1 MRTRGESGILV
12 RDRLCWG
19 DWGIGGSREAVGD
32 LPTRAENRAGP
43 AFSMKRLS
51 ERRESLGTM
60 EESPA
65 KQRITPRSAWRRPVG
80 VVAWLALGIFVA
92 LAVDALHSRL
102 PPYEDRGR
110 EEAFVPDP
118 ALARIFSLGFG
129 AVVADFYWLQAIQAV
144 GGNVQ
149 MTPELGD
156 HLGRLIDVVTTLNP
170 RVGHPYRFAAIWMT
184 ESEENVRTA
193 NRLLRRG
200 IEFHPDDWR
209 NHFYLGFNHFFY
221 LLENQ
226 RAGEILERASAMP
239 GAPRYL
245 GRLSARL
252 KSESEDLEV
261 AAVFLREML
270 NTSEDQAAK
279 EGYRAALDEIEVEQ
293 RARLLDSARVR
304 FRERNDRDISTVADL
319 VEGESP
325 VLATLPSAEPSS
337 LPRALQR
344 GSRWQ
349 LDPASDRIVSAYY
362 GKRYRLH
369 VGEADRDRAERW
381 AEERRKRE
389 RAEAVEGEPGKTMS
403 GAPRHDR

>member
-1 MRTRGESGILV
+1 
-12 RDRLCWG
+12 
-19 DWGIGGSREAVGD
+19 
-32 LPTRAENRAGP
+32 
-43 AFSMKRLS
+43 
-51 ERRESLGTM
+51 LGLL
-60 EESPA
+60 
-65 KQRITPRSAWRRPVG
+65 
-80 VVAWLALGIFVA
+80 VAW
-92 LAVDALHSRL
+92 AVDEIHSRL
-102 PPYEDRGR
+102 PPDANLDR

-129 AVVADFYWLQAIQAV
+129 AVIADFYWLQAIQAV
-144 GGNVQ
+144 GGNVR

-156 HLGRLIDVVTTLNP
+156 HLGKLIDVVTTLNP
-170 RVGHPYRFAAIWMT
+170 RVDHPYRFAAIWMT

-200 IEFHPDDWR
+200 IEFHPDEWR

-221 LLENQ
+221 LLENR

-245 GRLSARL
+245 ARLAARL

-261 AAVFLREML
+261 AVVFLREML
-270 NTSEDQAAK
+270 NASEDEAAK
-279 EGYRAALDEIEVEQ
+279 EGYRAALDEIEVER

-304 FRERNDRDISTVADL
+304 FGERNDRDISAVADL

-337 LPRALQR
+337 LPPALQR
-344 GSRWQ
+344 GSKWQ
-349 LDPASDRIVSAYY
+349 LDPASGRIVSAYY

-381 AEERRKRE
+381 AEERKKRE
-389 RAEAVEGEPGKTMS
+389 RAEAVEGEPGKPSS